1 MREREREREA
11 MFLISV
17 GEFSAET
24 SYLRVRGEGCWSGF

>member
-1 MREREREREA
+1 MGEKRAVEHEREREREA

-24 SYLRVRGEGCWSGF
+24 VVI